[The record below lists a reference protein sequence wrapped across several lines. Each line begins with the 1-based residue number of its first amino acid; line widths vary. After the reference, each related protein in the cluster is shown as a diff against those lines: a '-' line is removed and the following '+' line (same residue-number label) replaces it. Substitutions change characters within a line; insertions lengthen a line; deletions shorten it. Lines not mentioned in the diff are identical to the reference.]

1 MPLMKR
7 YEKFAADISEMIR
20 SGVLPAGE
28 SPVRTGREPHWSVSP
43 ATVFKAYYLL
53 EDKGLIQARARS
65 GYYVREHAANAL
77 TEPELIRHTSEGT
90 ELGVSDLIFQCSAR
104 SRTRTPY
111 RSARRFPAR
120 TCSRWRA

>member
-28 SPVRTGREPHWSVSP
+28 KVPSVRVASRTYSVSP

-53 EDKGLIQARARS
+53 EDKG
-65 GYYVREHAANAL
+65 
-77 TEPELIRHTSEGT
+77 
-90 ELGVSDLIFQCSAR
+90 
-104 SRTRTPY
+104 
-111 RSARRFPAR
+111 
-120 TCSRWRA
+120 